1 METFYRVFEVVG
13 MAISLFCCVSVIR
26 AKPSRIQQKLL
37 ITCILGFTTTFGNVM
52 EVFAVCPESALSAI
66 KVAYIGKCYIVTAA
80 LLFVSS
86 YGSVKLPRG
95 LVQFLAV
102 ANTAVL
108 ATVMTCERHGLF
120 YTAIDYEIRP
130 NGRAAMLLVHGVFY
144 HIWMV
149 LLLVG
154 SGMYLV
160 IAIHELTRS
169 ERIAKL
175 RMTAVFMAVAIPMVV
190 AVLFQLIQPTYFD
203 PATFAITMT
212 QVCFLL
218 AVRRYGLLDT
228 LELAQERILEDT
240 QHGIAVVDNTKT
252 TLLYQNQVAEKLIN
266 RIMETNGSFDLEQ
279 FAKVR
284 EHVYEIDGRH
294 YEFRLSDLMQSAGSD
309 EIQGYVVWIF
319 DMTFIDEYT
328 SEMIRLKEEAEN
340 ANQAKTDF
348 LANISH
354 EIRTPMNSIVGYAE
368 LALKNRDTQI
378 VNGYLRKIKKSS
390 DILLH
395 IINELIDITKI
406 ESGKMKLVKVQYRFP
421 ELIDEIRHMVE
432 IPAGYAGLAFLVQ
445 LDSAL
450 PERFYDDKVKVQE
463 IILNLVSNSIKY
475 TKEGSVI
482 LRVHLKELLEKKA
495 LIGIE
500 VEDTGIGMDE
510 ADSDMVF
517 AKFERVDR
525 KHNYHVQGSGLGL
538 SIVRSFVDMM
548 DGTIFYESEIGKG
561 TRFVVDIWQE
571 LDLASDTKAEA
582 DSRGDGGN
590 GNVGLENVNV
600 ENNSIE
606 NASLDN
612 ADAQN
617 DGVTQKVQEAA
628 VGQEPEQEAPQE
640 AEINSGRI
648 LIVDDNELNLD
659 VASGIMELMGMTTQ
673 TAESGI
679 KCLELLQ
686 NGEKP
691 DVIFMDYMMPDL
703 DGLETMKKIRAL
715 GGELAKV
722 PVVLLTANAV
732 TGVREEMMGEGFDDF
747 LSKPIAIEDLRRIL
761 VRFLGEKGCQD
772 METSI

>member
-1 METFYRVFEVVG
+1 
-13 MAISLFCCVSVIR
+13 
-26 AKPSRIQQKLL
+26 
-37 ITCILGFTTTFGNVM
+37 
-52 EVFAVCPESALSAI
+52 
-66 KVAYIGKCYIVTAA
+66 
-80 LLFVSS
+80 
-86 YGSVKLPRG
+86 
-95 LVQFLAV
+95 
-102 ANTAVL
+102 
-108 ATVMTCERHGLF
+108 
-120 YTAIDYEIRP
+120 
-130 NGRAAMLLVHGVFY
+130 
-144 HIWMV
+144 
-149 LLLVG
+149 
-154 SGMYLV
+154 
-160 IAIHELTRS
+160 
-169 ERIAKL
+169 
-175 RMTAVFMAVAIPMVV
+175 
-190 AVLFQLIQPTYFD
+190 
-203 PATFAITMT
+203 
-212 QVCFLL
+212 
-218 AVRRYGLLDT
+218 
-228 LELAQERILEDT
+228 
-240 QHGIAVVDNTKT
+240 
-252 TLLYQNQVAEKLIN
+252 
-266 RIMETNGSFDLEQ
+266 
-279 FAKVR
+279 
-284 EHVYEIDGRH
+284 
-294 YEFRLSDLMQSAGSD
+294 
-309 EIQGYVVWIF
+309 
-319 DMTFIDEYT
+319 
-328 SEMIRLKEEAEN
+328 
-340 ANQAKTDF
+340 
-348 LANISH
+348 
-354 EIRTPMNSIVGYAE
+354 MNSILGYAE

-548 DGTIFYESEIGKG
+548 GGTIFYESEIGKG

-628 VGQEPEQEAPQE
+628 VGQEPEQEA
-640 AEINSGRI
+640 EINSGRI

-679 KCLELLQ
+679 KCLELLR

-691 DVIFMDYMMPDL
+691 DVIFMDYMMPEL

>member
-1 METFYRVFEVVG
+1 METFYRVFEVSG
-13 MAISLFCCVSVIR
+13 MLISLLCCFSVLR
-26 AKPSRIQQKLL
+26 ARPSHIQQKLL
-37 ITCILGFTTTFGNVM
+37 MTCILGLTTTFGNVM
-52 EVFAVCPESALSAI
+52 EVFAVTPEAAMTAI

-80 LLFVSS
+80 LVFVSS

-95 LVQFLAV
+95 LVQFLAA

-108 ATVMTCERHGLF
+108 VTVMSCERHHLF
-120 YTAIDYEIRP
+120 YTAIACEIRP
-130 NGRAAMLLVHGVFY
+130 NGRAAMLLEHGLFYYLWMALVF
-144 HIWMV
+144 
-149 LLLVG
+149 VG

-175 RMTAVFMAVAIPMVV
+175 RMTAVFMAVASPLVV
-190 AVLFQLIQPTYFD
+190 AVGFLLLQPTYFD
-203 PATFAITMT
+203 PATFGITMT
-212 QVCFLL
+212 EVCFLF

-228 LELAQERILEDT
+228 LELAQERIIEDT

-252 TLLYQNQVAEKLIN
+252 TILYQNQAAETLIK

-294 YEFRLSDLMQSAGSD
+294 YEFRLSILNQSADSD

-328 SEMIRLKEEAEN
+328 SEMIRLKEEAEK

-368 LALKNRDTQI
+368 LALKNRDMQI
-378 VNGYLRKIKKSS
+378 VDGYLRKIKKSS

-406 ESGKMKLVKVQYRFP
+406 ESGKMKLVKVKYRFN
-421 ELIDEIRHMVE
+421 EMIDEIRHMVE

-445 LDSAL
+445 IDSAL
-450 PERFYDDKVKVQE
+450 PLRFYDDKVKVQE
-463 IILNLVSNSIKY
+463 IILNLISNSIKY
-475 TKEGSVI
+475 TQQGSVL
-482 LRVHLKELLEKKA
+482 LRVHLKEIVDNRA
-495 LIGIE
+495 FICIE
-500 VEDTGIGMDE
+500 VVDTGIGMSE
-510 ADSDMVF
+510 ALSDTVF
-517 AKFERVDR
+517 AKFERIDR
-525 KHNYHVQGSGLGL
+525 KNNYHVQGSGLGL
-538 SIVRSFVDMM
+538 SIVKSFVDMM

-571 LDLASDTKAEA
+571 LDCDTQEEA
-582 DSRGDGGN
+582 KGDMPAQGEAVPVSDGGREHGNDRETGGERGSADTQDMDDDN
-590 GNVGLENVNV
+590 G
-600 ENNSIE
+600 
-606 NASLDN
+606 
-612 ADAQN
+612 
-617 DGVTQKVQEAA
+617 TKTVQEPLR
-628 VGQEPEQEAPQE
+628 EPSEETQ
-640 AEINSGRI
+640 INSGRI

-679 KCLELLQ
+679 KCLELLE
-686 NGEKP
+686 NGEVP
-691 DVIFMDYMMPDL
+691 DIIFMDYMMPEM

-715 GGELAKV
+715 EGDVANVKI
-722 PVVLLTANAV
+722 VLLTANAV
-732 TGVREEMMGEGFDDF
+732 TGVKEEMIGEGFDDF
-747 LSKPIAIEDLRRIL
+747 LSKPIEIEDLRRIL
-761 VRFLGEKGCQD
+761 IRFLGEKTCQD

>member
-1 METFYRVFEVVG
+1 METFYRVFEVSG
-13 MAISLFCCVSVIR
+13 MLISLLCCFSVLR
-26 AKPSRIQQKLL
+26 ARPSHIQQKLL
-37 ITCILGFTTTFGNVM
+37 ITCILGLTTTFGNVM
-52 EVFAVCPESALSAI
+52 EVFAVTPEAAMTAI
-66 KVAYIGKCYIVTAA
+66 KMAYIGKCYIVTAA
-80 LLFVSS
+80 LVFVSS
-86 YGSVKLPRG
+86 YGSVKLPKG
-95 LVQFLAV
+95 LVQFLAA

-108 ATVMTCERHGLF
+108 VTVMSCERHHLF
-120 YTAIDYEIRP
+120 YTAIACEIRP
-130 NGRAAMLLVHGVFY
+130 NGRAAMLLEHGLFYYLWMALVF
-144 HIWMV
+144 
-149 LLLVG
+149 VG

-175 RMTAVFMAVAIPMVV
+175 RMTAVFLAVASPLVV
-190 AVLFQLIQPTYFD
+190 AIAFMLFQPTYFD
-203 PATFAITMT
+203 PATFGITIT
-212 QVCFLL
+212 EVCFLF

-228 LELAQERILEDT
+228 LELAQERIIEDT

-252 TLLYQNQVAEKLIN
+252 TILYQNQAAETLIK

-294 YEFRLSDLMQSAGSD
+294 YEFRLSILNQSADSD

-328 SEMIRLKEEAEN
+328 SEMIRLKEEAEK

-368 LALKNRDTQI
+368 LALKNRDMQI
-378 VNGYLRKIKKSS
+378 VDGYLRKIKKSS

-406 ESGKMKLVKVQYRFP
+406 ESGKMKLVKVKYRFN
-421 ELIDEIRHMVE
+421 EMIDEIRHMVE

-445 LDSAL
+445 IDSAL
-450 PERFYDDKVKVQE
+450 PLRFYDDKVKVQE
-463 IILNLVSNSIKY
+463 IILNLISNSIKY
-475 TKEGSVI
+475 TQQGSVL
-482 LRVHLKELLEKKA
+482 LRVHLKEIVDNRA
-495 LIGIE
+495 FICIE
-500 VEDTGIGMDE
+500 VVDTGIGMSE
-510 ADSDMVF
+510 ALSDTVF
-517 AKFERVDR
+517 AKFERIDR
-525 KHNYHVQGSGLGL
+525 KNNYHVQGSGLGL
-538 SIVRSFVDMM
+538 SIVKSFVDMM

-571 LDLASDTKAEA
+571 LDCDTKEEA
-582 DSRGDGGN
+582 KDDMPAQGEAVPVSDGGREHGNDRETDGGSADDDN
-590 GNVGLENVNV
+590 G
-600 ENNSIE
+600 
-606 NASLDN
+606 
-612 ADAQN
+612 
-617 DGVTQKVQEAA
+617 TQTD
-628 VGQEPEQEAPQE
+628 QEPLQEPSEE
-640 AEINSGRI
+640 AQINSGRI

-679 KCLELLQ
+679 KCLELLE
-686 NGEKP
+686 NGEVP
-691 DVIFMDYMMPDL
+691 DIIFMDYMMPEM

-715 GGELAKV
+715 EGDVANVKI
-722 PVVLLTANAV
+722 VLLTANAV
-732 TGVREEMMGEGFDDF
+732 TGVKEEMIGEGFDDF
-747 LSKPIAIEDLRRIL
+747 LSKPIEIEDLRRIL
-761 VRFLGEKGCQD
+761 IRFLGEKTCQD

>member
-1 METFYRVFEVVG
+1 METFYRVFEVSG
-13 MAISLFCCVSVIR
+13 MLISLLCCFSVLR
-26 AKPSRIQQKLL
+26 ARPSHIQQKLL
-37 ITCILGFTTTFGNVM
+37 ITCILGLTTTFGNVM
-52 EVFAVCPESALSAI
+52 EVFAVTPEAAMTAI

-80 LLFVSS
+80 LVFVSS
-86 YGSVKLPRG
+86 YGSVKLPKG
-95 LVQFLAV
+95 LVQFLAA

-108 ATVMTCERHGLF
+108 VTVMSCERYHLF
-120 YTAIDYEIRP
+120 YTAIACEIRP
-130 NGRAAMLLVHGVFY
+130 NGRAAMLLEHGLFYYLWMALVF
-144 HIWMV
+144 
-149 LLLVG
+149 VG
-154 SGMYLV
+154 SGIYLV

-175 RMTAVFMAVAIPMVV
+175 RMTAVFMAVASPLVV
-190 AVLFQLIQPTYFD
+190 AVGFLLLQPTYFD
-203 PATFAITMT
+203 PATFGITMT
-212 QVCFLL
+212 EVCFLF

-228 LELAQERILEDT
+228 LELAQERIIEDT

-252 TLLYQNQVAEKLIN
+252 TILYQNQAAETLIK

-294 YEFRLSDLMQSAGSD
+294 YEFRLSILNQSADSD

-328 SEMIRLKEEAEN
+328 SEMIRLKEEAEK

-368 LALKNRDTQI
+368 LALKNRDMQI
-378 VNGYLRKIKKSS
+378 VDGYLRKIKKSS

-406 ESGKMKLVKVQYRFP
+406 ESGKMKLVKVKYRFN
-421 ELIDEIRHMVE
+421 EMIDEIRHMVE

-445 LDSAL
+445 IDSAL
-450 PERFYDDKVKVQE
+450 PLRFYDDKVKVQE
-463 IILNLVSNSIKY
+463 IILNLISNSIKY
-475 TKEGSVI
+475 TQQGSVL
-482 LRVHLKELLEKKA
+482 LRVHLKEIVDNRA
-495 LIGIE
+495 FICIE
-500 VEDTGIGMDE
+500 VVDTGIGMSE
-510 ADSDMVF
+510 ALSDTVF
-517 AKFERVDR
+517 AKFERIDR
-525 KHNYHVQGSGLGL
+525 KNNYHVQGSGLGL
-538 SIVRSFVDMM
+538 SIVKSFVDMM

-571 LDLASDTKAEA
+571 LDCDTQEEA
-582 DSRGDGGN
+582 KDDMPAQGEAVPVSDGGREHGNDRETDGGSADDDN
-590 GNVGLENVNV
+590 G
-600 ENNSIE
+600 
-606 NASLDN
+606 
-612 ADAQN
+612 
-617 DGVTQKVQEAA
+617 TQTVQEPLR
-628 VGQEPEQEAPQE
+628 EPSEETQ
-640 AEINSGRI
+640 INSGRI

-679 KCLELLQ
+679 KCLELLE
-686 NGEKP
+686 NGEVP
-691 DVIFMDYMMPDL
+691 DIIFMDYMMPEM

-715 GGELAKV
+715 EGDVANVKI
-722 PVVLLTANAV
+722 VLLTANAV
-732 TGVREEMMGEGFDDF
+732 TGVKEEMIGKGFDDF
-747 LSKPIAIEDLRRIL
+747 LSKPIEIEDLRRIL
-761 VRFLGEKGCQD
+761 IRFLGEKTCQD

>member
-1 METFYRVFEVVG
+1 METFYRVFEVTG
-13 MAISLFCCVSVIR
+13 MLISLFCCVSVIR
-26 AKPSRIQQKLL
+26 AKPSHIQQKLL

-52 EVFAVCPESALSAI
+52 EVFAVCPESAMSAI

-95 LVQFLAV
+95 LVQFLAA

-108 ATVMTCERHGLF
+108 ATVMTCEKHGLF
-120 YTAIDYEIRP
+120 YAAIDYEIRP
-130 NGRAAMLLVHGVFY
+130 NGRAAMLLTHGPFY
-144 HIWMV
+144 HLWMV

-154 SGMYLV
+154 SGMYLI

-175 RMTAVFMAVAIPMVV
+175 RMMAVFLAVAIPMVV
-190 AVLFQLIQPTYFD
+190 AVAFQLLQPTYFD

-212 QVCFLL
+212 QVCFLF

-228 LELAQERILEDT
+228 LELAQERIIEDT

-252 TLLYQNQVAEKLIN
+252 TLLYQNQAAEKLIT

-279 FAKVR
+279 FVKVR

-294 YEFRLSDLMQSAGSD
+294 YEFRLSDLMQCADSN

-406 ESGKMKLVKVQYRFP
+406 ESGKMKLVKVKYRFN
-421 ELIDEIRHMVE
+421 EMIDEIRHMVE
-432 IPAGYAGLAFLVQ
+432 IPAGYAGLAFLMQ
-445 LDSAL
+445 IDSAL
-450 PERFYDDKVKVQE
+450 PLRFYDDKVKVQE
-463 IILNLVSNSIKY
+463 IILNLISNSIKY
-475 TKEGSVI
+475 TQQGSVL
-482 LRVHLKELLEKKA
+482 LRVHLKEIVDNRA
-495 LIGIE
+495 FICIE
-500 VEDTGIGMDE
+500 VVDTGIGMSE
-510 ADSDMVF
+510 ALSDTVF

-525 KHNYHVQGSGLGL
+525 KNNYHVQGSGLGL
-538 SIVRSFVDMM
+538 SIVKSFVDMM

-571 LDLASDTKAEA
+571 LDCDTQEESKDDMPTQGEEIPVSDSDREHGNDWET
-582 DSRGDGGN
+582 DGGSVDNDN
-590 GNVGLENVNV
+590 GTQM
-600 ENNSIE
+600 
-606 NASLDN
+606 
-612 ADAQN
+612 AQEPI
-617 DGVTQKVQEAA
+617 QEASEET
-628 VGQEPEQEAPQE
+628 Q
-640 AEINSGRI
+640 INSGRI

-679 KCLELLQ
+679 KCLELLE
-686 NGEKP
+686 NGEVP
-691 DVIFMDYMMPDL
+691 DVIFMDYMMPEM

-715 GGELAKV
+715 EGDIANVKI
-722 PVVLLTANAV
+722 VLLTANAV
-732 TGVREEMMGEGFDDF
+732 TGVREEMLGEGFDDF
-747 LSKPIAIEDLRRIL
+747 LSKPIEIEDLRRIL
-761 VRFLGEKGCQD
+761 IRFLGERTCQD

>member
-1 METFYRVFEVVG
+1 METFYRVFEVAG
-13 MAISLFCCVSVIR
+13 MLISLLCCVSVIR

-52 EVFAVCPESALSAI
+52 EVFAVCPESAMSAI

-80 LLFVSS
+80 LIFVSS

-95 LVQFLAV
+95 VVQFLAA
-102 ANTAVL
+102 ANTVVL
-108 ATVMTCERHGLF
+108 ATVMTCEKHGLF
-120 YTAIDYEIRP
+120 YAAIDSEIRP
-130 NGRAAMLLVHGVFY
+130 NGRAAMLLVHGPFY
-144 HIWMV
+144 HIWLV
-149 LLLVG
+149 LMLVG

-190 AVLFQLIQPTYFD
+190 AVLFQLLQPTYFD
-203 PATFAITMT
+203 PSTFAITMT
-212 QVCFLL
+212 QVCFLF

-228 LELAQERILEDT
+228 LELAQERIIEDT

-252 TLLYQNQVAEKLIN
+252 TLLYQNQAAEKLIT

-279 FAKVR
+279 FIKVR

-294 YEFRLSDLMQSAGSD
+294 YEFRLSDLMQCADSN

-406 ESGKMKLVKVQYRFP
+406 ESGKMKLVKVKYRFN

-445 LDSAL
+445 LDSML

-463 IILNLVSNSIKY
+463 IILNLVTNSIKY

-482 LRVHLKELLEKKA
+482 LRVHLKELVDQRA
-495 LIGIE
+495 LICIE
-500 VEDTGIGMDE
+500 VEDTGIGMSE
-510 ADSDMVF
+510 ADSDTAF

-525 KHNYHVQGSGLGL
+525 KNNYHVQGSGLGL
-538 SIVRSFVDMM
+538 SIVKSFVDMM

-571 LDLASDTKAEA
+571 LDRDALEEAE
-582 DSRGDGGN
+582 DG
-590 GNVGLENVNV
+590 LP
-600 ENNSIE
+600 
-606 NASLDN
+606 
-612 ADAQN
+612 
-617 DGVTQKVQEAA
+617 VQGAA
-628 VGQEPEQEAPQE
+628 VLDSDSEGACADDKAADHSGADNDSGTQTAREPVQDAPKE
-640 AEINSGRI
+640 AEINSGRV

-673 TAESGI
+673 TAESGL
-679 KCLELLQ
+679 KCLELLE
-686 NGEKP
+686 NGEMP
-691 DVIFMDYMMPDL
+691 DIIFMDYMMPEM
-703 DGLETMKKIRAL
+703 DGLETMKKIREFA
-715 GGELAKV
+715 GAVAKV

-732 TGVREEMMGEGFDDF
+732 TGVKEEMLEAGFDDF
-747 LSKPIAIEDLRRIL
+747 LSKPIEIEDLRRIL
-761 VRFLGEKGCQD
+761 IRFLGEKGCQD

>member
-1 METFYRVFEVVG
+1 METFYRVFEVAG
-13 MAISLFCCVSVIR
+13 MLISLLCCVSVIR

-52 EVFAVCPESALSAI
+52 EVFAVSPEAAMSAI

-86 YGSVKLPRG
+86 YGSVKLPKG

-108 ATVMTCERHGLF
+108 VTVMSCERHRLF
-120 YTAIDYEIRP
+120 YTAIACEIRP
-130 NGRAAMLLVHGVFY
+130 NGRAAMLLGHGLFYYLWMALVF
-144 HIWMV
+144 
-149 LLLVG
+149 VG

-175 RMTAVFMAVAIPMVV
+175 RMTAVFMAVASPLVV
-190 AVLFQLIQPTYFD
+190 AFAFLLLQPTYFD
-203 PATFAITMT
+203 PATFGITMT
-212 QVCFLL
+212 EVCFLF

-228 LELAQERILEDT
+228 LELAQERIIEDT

-252 TLLYQNQVAEKLIN
+252 TILYQNQAAETLIK

-279 FAKVR
+279 FARVR

-294 YEFRLSDLMQSAGSD
+294 YEFRLSNLMQSADSD

-368 LALKNRDTQI
+368 LALKNRDTRI

-406 ESGKMKLVKVQYRFP
+406 ESGKMRLVRVKYSFR
-421 ELIDEIRHMVE
+421 EMIDEIRHMVE

-450 PERFYDDKVKVQE
+450 PARFYDDKVKVQE
-463 IILNLVSNSIKY
+463 IILNLISNSIKY
-475 TKEGSVI
+475 TPQGSVS
-482 LRVHLKELLEKKA
+482 LRVHLKEIVDRKA
-495 LIGIE
+495 YICIE
-500 VEDTGIGMDE
+500 VEDTGIGMSE
-510 ADSDMVF
+510 AQSDIVF
-517 AKFERVDR
+517 AKFERIDR
-525 KHNYHVQGSGLGL
+525 KNNYHVQGSGLGL
-538 SIVRSFVDMM
+538 SIVKSFVDMM
-548 DGTIFYESEIGKG
+548 DGTIYYESEIGKG

-571 LDLASDTKAEA
+571 LDFGTQEDAADDMPVWGGESYGPDSDSAHNNDGET
-582 DSRGDGGN
+582 DGGHAN
-590 GNVGLENVNV
+590 MDKAGTDDDSGGQT
-600 ENNSIE
+600 
-606 NASLDN
+606 
-612 ADAQN
+612 AQ
-617 DGVTQKVQEAA
+617 GPVQEM
-628 VGQEPEQEAPQE
+628 PQE
-640 AEINSGRI
+640 VQINSGRV

-679 KCLELLQ
+679 KCLELLE
-686 NGEKP
+686 NGEEP
-691 DVIFMDYMMPDL
+691 DIIFMDYMMPEM
-703 DGLETMKKIRAL
+703 DGLETMKRIRAL
-715 GGELAKV
+715 AGGIEKV

-732 TGVREEMMGEGFDDF
+732 TGVKEEMIGEGFDDF

-761 VRFLGEKGCQD
+761 IRFLGEKTCQD